1 MVATKRGFSV
11 HRFKDGLS
19 TRTKG
24 TNMPITAIKHHG
36 DNYHS
41 GGRLRTYRR
50 ALRYAAKRGYR
61 VMSIV
66 HPGTGTLINY
76 VDVYMSH

>member
-1 MVATKRGFSV
+1 
-11 HRFKDGLS
+11 
-19 TRTKG
+19 
-24 TNMPITAIKHHG
+24 MPITAIKHHG
-36 DNYHS
+36 DNYHI

-66 HPGTGTLINY
+66 HLGTGTLINY
-76 VDVYMSH
+76 VDVYMQH